1 MVRGAGLT
9 TRDGGSTEQAVTLPF
24 LPPADAVTF
33 SVCFFEQK
41 GNTALHI
48 ASLAGQAEVVK
59 VLVKEGANINAQSQ
73 VLTRLPSD
81 AEAQTAV
88 GSAHFLWR

>member
-1 MVRGAGLT
+1 MNLKILVHVGFYTIWKTVMFFIL
-9 TRDGGSTEQAVTLPF
+9 
-24 LPPADAVTF
+24 
-33 SVCFFEQK
+33 SVLSKQK

-73 VLTRLPSD
+73 VLITFGFSL
-81 AEAQTAV
+81 
-88 GSAHFLWR
+88 L